1 MGGTTNSRPGQGE
14 GGFAANALAPL
25 AMLALAI
32 FAYLSFSQNLFNDGD
47 TSWHLAAGRLILD
60 TRSVP
65 DADPFSFTF
74 RGHPWVAHEWLAE
87 AVMAAVFRLGAWG
100 ALGVLFGFAVSA
112 LILILGVELGRHVPV
127 RRMLVVLAAVFMV
140 LAPFVLARPHV
151 LAWPLL
157 AGWTLVLLRAR
168 EAGRS
173 PPIPAALLMLLWANL
188 HGSFL
193 FGLVLVGVFGLEALL
208 QEPDRRRT
216 LQGWSAFGF
225 ASLALALA
233 TPHGIHGL
241 FFPLQVSSMEALPLI
256 MEWRPSSLS
265 EDLPFLLVLAA
276 TIAFLLY
283 RRPGISLPRLILLG
297 ALLYLSLSHARHQP
311 LLAIVAT
318 LLLAEPLS
326 RGSILE
332 ASSARPR
339 VVPLLATFLAGA
351 AVVAGIRLSF
361 PTQRTESA
369 TSPIAAIETISPALH
384 DLPVLNSYGFGGPLI
399 LHGISPFIDG
409 RADMYGDR
417 FLFEHHRIVAGDVAA
432 FRHAALR
439 WGIKWTI
446 LSPGEPLVRMLDQAP
461 GWRRVYADE
470 FAVVHA
476 RR

>member
-1 MGGTTNSRPGQGE
+1 MGGTTNSRRGQGE
-14 GGFAANALAPL
+14 GGFAARALVPFVVL
-25 AMLALAI
+25 VLAI
-32 FAYLSFSQNLFNDGD
+32 FGYLSFSPNLFNDGD
-47 TSWHLAAGRLILD
+47 TSWHLAAGRVILG
-60 TRSVP
+60 TGSVP

-74 RGHPWVAHEWLAE
+74 RGRPWVAHEWLAE

-193 FGLVLVGVFGLEALL
+193 FGLVLVGVFGVEALL

-216 LQGWSAFGF
+216 LQGWSAYGF
-225 ASLALALA
+225 ASLALSLA

-241 FFPLQVSSMEALPLI
+241 LFPLQVSSMEALPLI
-256 MEWRPSSLS
+256 MEWRPTSLS

-297 ALLYLSLSHARHQP
+297 ALVYLSLSHARHQP

-326 RGSILE
+326 RGSTPE
-332 ASSARPR
+332 AFSAPPR
-339 VVPLLATFLAGA
+339 VVPFLGTFLAGA
-351 AVVAGIRLSF
+351 ALLTGIRLSV
-361 PTQRTESA
+361 PTQRTDSA
-369 TSPIAAIETISPALH
+369 TGPIAAVDMLPA
-384 DLPVLNSYGFGGPLI
+384 DLRHRPVLNSYGFGGPLI
-399 LHGISPFIDG
+399 LHGIRPFIDG
-409 RADMYGDR
+409 RADLYGDR
-417 FLFEHHRIVAGDVAA
+417 FLFEHHRIVAGDAA
-432 FRHAALR
+432 GFRRAAQR

-446 LSPGEPLVRMLDQAP
+446 LSPGEPLVRVLDREP
-461 GWRRVYADE
+461 GWRRVYADHY
-470 FAVVHA
+470 AVIHA
-476 RR
+476 KR